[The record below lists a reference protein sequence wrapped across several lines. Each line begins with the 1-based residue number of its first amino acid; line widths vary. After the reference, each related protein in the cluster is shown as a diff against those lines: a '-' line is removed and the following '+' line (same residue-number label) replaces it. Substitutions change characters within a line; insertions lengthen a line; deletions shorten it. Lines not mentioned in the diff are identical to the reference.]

1 VRRIFAI
8 LAAALML
15 AACIPVTT
23 KSPVGTTAGFK
34 PDPAIYGMWEGAPE
48 DGKGEAFIAII
59 PDSDGEATAIFTD
72 VPVPVKSGDWA
83 TYAVQTTAL
92 GEYRYINAR
101 AILSDGR
108 PAEGREATSSFPI
121 LYRMTGDNTLKL
133 YLVDEDAA
141 KAAVTAGKIAGKIEG
156 GNFGDVMLTA
166 SPAAL
171 DAFFS
176 SDAGR
181 ALFTKPLVVLHR
193 VK

>member
-1 VRRIFAI
+1 
-8 LAAALML
+8 
-15 AACIPVTT
+15 
-23 KSPVGTTAGFK
+23 
-34 PDPAIYGMWEGAPE
+34 
-48 DGKGEAFIAII
+48 
-59 PDSDGEATAIFTD
+59 
-72 VPVPVKSGDWA
+72 
-83 TYAVQTTAL
+83 
-92 GEYRYINAR
+92 
-101 AILSDGR
+101 
-108 PAEGREATSSFPI
+108 
-121 LYRMTGDNTLKL
+121 MTGDNTLKL

>member
-1 VRRIFAI
+1 
-8 LAAALML
+8 
-15 AACIPVTT
+15 
-23 KSPVGTTAGFK
+23 
-34 PDPAIYGMWEGAPE
+34 
-48 DGKGEAFIAII
+48 
-59 PDSDGEATAIFTD
+59 
-72 VPVPVKSGDWA
+72 VKSGDWA
-83 TYAVQTTAL
+83 TYALQTTTL
-92 GEYRYINAR
+92 GGYRYINAR
-101 AILSDGR
+101 AILADGK
-108 PAEGREATSSFPI
+108 PADGREAANSFPI

-141 KAAVTAGKIAGKIEG
+141 KAAISSGKIAGNIQG
-156 GNFGDVMLTA
+156 GNFGDVTLTA